1 MIRALY
7 LSILMIGLVA
17 TTAVAGK
24 DDGTKVVKAAND
36 AISQQLKKKASPEK
50 VTASVRDFV
59 DLDEL
64 GKRALGDHWAKL
76 KPAEQKEYLEVLR
89 GLIEANYIKGMKANV
104 DYKVDYTGET
114 AKDDGTVIVTTTV
127 KTKRKGR
134 PLSIA
139 IDYTLMPDAKGKL
152 RVIDI
157 STDGVGLVANY
168 RAQFGKIIDKDGITG
183 LIAKMKKKQ
192 AEAAAATPAPAPAK
206 TGT

>member
-1 MIRALY
+1 MIRALS
-7 LSILMIGLVA
+7 LGILMIGLVA
-17 TTAVAGK
+17 TTAIADK
-24 DDGTKVVKAAND
+24 NDGTKVVKAANET
-36 AISQQLKKKASPEK
+36 ISQLLKKKASPDK

-76 KPAEQKEYLEVLR
+76 KAGEQEEYLKVLR
-89 GLIEANYIKGMKANV
+89 ALIEANYIKGMKANI
-104 DYKVDYTGET
+104 DYKVEYTGET
-114 AKDDGTVIVTTTV
+114 AKDDTVVVTTTV

-134 PLSIA
+134 PLTIA
-139 IDYTLMPDAKGKL
+139 IDYTLTLDAKGKL

-168 RAQFGKIIDKDGITG
+168 RAQFGKIIEKDGIAG

-192 AEAAAATPAPAPAK
+192 AEAAAPAK